1 MAQDSDSTSGKN
13 IAEMLKAQKLDSQ
26 QDVEQHSALSGLKS
40 ELHFAGIYDQQE
52 RKKKEDELRMIL
64 ENALFL
70 KDDEE
75 RKQRWLNSIEML
87 PFPLLSSLIPAC
99 IRENLRFKQ
108 HKRNLVLELNKAKA
122 NDLTG

>member
-1 MAQDSDSTSGKN
+1 MAQYSGVASDKN

-26 QDVEQHSALSGLKS
+26 QDIVQHNALSGLKS
-40 ELHFAGIYDQQE
+40 DLHFAGIYDQQE
-52 RKKKEDELRMIL
+52 RKKKESELRMIL

-70 KDDEE
+70 RDDEE
-75 RKQRWLNSIEML
+75 RKKKWLDAIDEL

-108 HKRNLVLELNKAKA
+108 HKRDVVVELNKKRA
-122 NDLTG
+122 NDWSE

>member
-1 MAQDSDSTSGKN
+1 MSNSSFAGN
-13 IAEMLKAQKLDSQ
+13 IQNINEMLKAQKLDSQ
-26 QDVEQHSALSGLKS
+26 NDIAQAGELSGLKS

-52 RKKKEDELRMIL
+52 RKKKEDQLRMIL

-70 KDDEE
+70 QEDAE
-75 RKQRWLNSIEML
+75 RKKRWLNVITEI

-108 HKRNLVLELNKAKA
+108 HKRNLVVELNKKRA
-122 NDLTG
+122 NDWVA

>member
-1 MAQDSDSTSGKN
+1 MSNSSFAGN
-13 IAEMLKAQKLDSQ
+13 IQNINEMLKAQKLDSQ
-26 QDVEQHSALSGLKS
+26 NDTAQAGELSELKS

-52 RKKKEDELRMIL
+52 RKKKEDQLRMIL

-70 KDDEE
+70 QEDAE
-75 RKQRWLNSIEML
+75 RKKRWLNVITEI

-108 HKRNLVLELNKAKA
+108 HKRNLVVELNKKRA
-122 NDLTG
+122 NDWVA

>member
-1 MAQDSDSTSGKN
+1 MSNSSFAGN
-13 IAEMLKAQKLDSQ
+13 IQNINEMLKAQKLDSQ
-26 QDVEQHSALSGLKS
+26 NDTAQAGELSELKS

-52 RKKKEDELRMIL
+52 RKKKEDQLRMIL

-70 KDDEE
+70 QEDEE
-75 RKQRWLNSIEML
+75 RKKRWLNVITEI

-108 HKRNLVLELNKAKA
+108 HKRNLVVELNKKRA
-122 NDLTG
+122 NDWVA